1 MSSAVTYNPFTG
13 TFDFT
18 GDRNVTSIDSNFFVE
33 TIVISA
39 AQAAAQAVVLT
50 NTPGDVNKTI
60 LDIVSGTSQRFGVDF
75 TVAGNVLSWAGF
87 SLETVLAEGDVIR
100 VTYVI

>member
-18 GDRNVTSIDSNFFVE
+18 GNRSVSVDGNYIVE
-33 TIVISA
+33 TIEITA
-39 AQAAAQAVVLT
+39 AQELAQAVVLT
-50 NTPGDVNKTI
+50 NSPATPSKTN
-60 LDIVSGTSQRFGVDF
+60 LDIVSGSSQRFGFDF
-75 TVAGNVLSWAGF
+75 TVAGNILSWNGF
-87 SLETVLAEGDVIR
+87 SLETTLAEGDIIR